1 MTNYTAPLECDGLIF
16 DMDGTLWDA
25 VDSYVTIWNKTID
38 DCGLSRQHV
47 TRADLITL
55 MGRQLDY
62 ILAKLIPGPEGR
74 SPQVLDR
81 LFANETDMMPRLGGR
96 LYAGVTETMSRL
108 HGRIPLFVVSNCGR
122 GNLENFL
129 DVSGLRPLITDHL
142 SQGETGKPKSANIST
157 VVERYNLK
165 TPYYV
170 GDTATDAEAARTAGT
185 GMIWCR
191 YGFGHVDAPDYIID
205 SFAELLALRPIAS
218 AL

>member
-38 DCGLSRQHV
+38 DCAINRQHV
-47 TRADLITL
+47 TRADLISL

-62 ILAKLIPGPEGR
+62 ILATLIPGPEGL
-74 SPQVLDR
+74 SPKLLET
-81 LFANETDMMPRLGGR
+81 LFANETAMMPCLGGR
-96 LYAGVTETMSRL
+96 LYAGVTETMKRL
-108 HGRIPLFVVSNCGR
+108 HGRIPLFVVSNCGQ

-129 DVSGLRPLITDHL
+129 NVSGLRPLVTDRL
-142 SQGETGKPKSANIST
+142 SQGETKKPKSANIST
-157 VVERYNLK
+157 IIERYNLK

-170 GDTATDAEAARTAGT
+170 GDTDTDADAARKAGA

-191 YGFGHVDAPDYIID
+191 YGFGHVDNPDYIID
-205 SFAELLALRPIAS
+205 SFAELLALRPITA